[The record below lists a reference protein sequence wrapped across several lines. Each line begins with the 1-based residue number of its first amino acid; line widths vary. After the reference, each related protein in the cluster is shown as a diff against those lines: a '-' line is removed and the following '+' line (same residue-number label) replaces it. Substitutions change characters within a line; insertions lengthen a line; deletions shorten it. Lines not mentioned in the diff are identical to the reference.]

1 MERVVKGIWIPIE
14 IWEDDILS
22 LQEKCLLAEID
33 SLDGEDGCYAS
44 NDRLA
49 KYLNLSKDRISK
61 LISSLQKKGLI
72 TVKLIYK
79 AGTKEVQKRVVKV
92 VKTPIGKNNYTL
104 SAKTTI
110 PIVKNNSYPIGEN
123 AEDSN
128 TVINNTIEKGNALSF
143 LQKNSF
149 SVYESLMMKYQ
160 SKIIEFNKAKEQFNL
175 QYDVEGRVYDVKTI
189 NARAQ
194 LYFNR
199 WVENQAKYNQ
209 PTNQTD
215 QQQQGYRKNTF

>member
-1 MERVVKGIWIPIE
+1 MDRVVKGIWIPIE

-92 VKTPIGKNNYTL
+92 VETPIGKNNYTL
-104 SAKTTI
+104 SAKKTI
-110 PIVKNNSYPIGEN
+110 PIVKNNLYPIGEN

-143 LQKNSF
+143 LQKNNF

-160 SKIIEFNKAKEQFNL
+160 TKISDFEKAKESFNL
-175 QYDVEGRVYDVKTI
+175 QFDVENRNYDAKTI

-194 LYFNR
+194 LYFNN
-199 WVENQAKYNQ
+199 WL
-209 PTNQTD
+209 TNQGKYQTVNAVSNSNPANKRF
-215 QQQQGYRKNTF
+215 QI